1 MPLAAPVTTATWPW
15 MERLS
20 WLRRRKDLSGMGR
33 DRSATGRTALVDLG
47 DLAQAVLLACV
58 FAFPLALTT
67 WALLD
72 AARRP
77 QWAWAL
83 AERRQ
88 VVWLA
93 GILFGA
99 LTVVGGVLLCTYYLT
114 RVRQEVAAAEAGD
127 ITR

>member
-1 MPLAAPVTTATWPW
+1 V
-15 MERLS
+15 
-20 WLRRRKDLSGMGR
+20 DLSDVGGAVAV
-33 DRSATGRTALVDLG
+33 ATF
-47 DLAQAVLLACV
+47 
-58 FAFPLALTT
+58 FAIPLMLTV

-83 AERRQ
+83 AGRSQ

-99 LTVVGGVLLCTYYLT
+99 LTVVGGMLLCAWYLT
-114 RVRQEVAAAEAGD
+114 RVRHEIAAAERGEL
-127 ITR
+127 